1 MILTDKKKRKTGLA
15 KKKSMYPIANDKI
28 NRRV

>member
-1 MILTDKKKRKTGLA
+1 MIWTKKKRKMGPA
-15 KKKSMYPIANDKI
+15 KKKSMYPIENDKI